1 MLCIHPKNIIEMRI
15 LQEFAISPQ
24 IKGSLFSWN
33 GKFILKAEWGGLEQ
47 VFKVSE
53 TDVSGQDEVLSWA
66 KSEAFAQK
74 LETTFAEMDE
84 QLDLLF
90 N

>member
-1 MLCIHPKNIIEMRI
+1 MRI

-33 GKFILKAEWGGLEQ
+33 GKYILKAEWGGLEQ

-53 TDVSGQDEVLSWA
+53 TDVSGQEEVLNWA
-66 KSEAFAQK
+66 RSEAFSQK
-74 LETTFAEMDE
+74 LQNTFAEMDG

>member
-1 MLCIHPKNIIEMRI
+1 MRV

-24 IKGSLFSWN
+24 IKGSLFAWN

-53 TDVSGQDEVLSWA
+53 TDVSGQGEILSWA
-66 KSEAFAQK
+66 QSEGFRQK
-74 LETTFAEMDE
+74 LEATFAEMDG
-84 QLDLLF
+84 QLDQLF
-90 N
+90 G

>member
-1 MLCIHPKNIIEMRI
+1 MRV
-15 LQEFAISPQ
+15 LQEFAITPQ

-33 GKFILKAEWGGLEQ
+33 GKYILKAEWGGLEQ
-47 VFKVSE
+47 IFKVSE
-53 TDVSGQDEVLSWA
+53 TDVSGQEEVLSWA

-74 LETTFAEMDE
+74 LEATFAEMDG

-90 N
+90 S